1 MFKKRKGFGLD
12 SIIIFISIIVI
23 IGILVLVSNVFL
35 KNLADVFVP
44 LTTTMPKFDPT
55 GNYANPVGD
64 TTKSILGVYNMLRSG
79 IIWALA
85 ALLMVAG
92 ILFMLEQIEVV
103 PASTTYGI
111 LSKGILYFFIL
122 FAFPPI
128 WDLYATGIETG
139 SRAIID
145 PHHTGQTPDSV
156 LLVFTEIQGGITH
169 DKPATIDNS
178 IVSGLVQ
185 MTSGG
190 NDLGTIFSD
199 KIKSTLLGFIGSL
212 MALMAAF
219 MTYMF
224 GTIRQV
230 LTAVLI
236 TGLPVILILSL
247 IPWFQ
252 GVTKRLLDT
261 LFGIS
266 IVPIFSSLV
275 MVTGAAYLGSITTHS
290 VEEQWFAALAVL
302 SLSTFMPT
310 ILVPILGSLFS
321 SMTQMASSGVGFGS
335 AGTMMAIQ
343 GGKGIG
349 SGAYGAAMSAQ
360 HGAAEYGQSISGVG
374 MVKAAMGGG
383 LAGGFGGL
391 AQGLSNVGSHAL
403 RRVGAKD
410 LAYDMRDAGSQIMK
424 TSQDVAHQYGN
435 SVIQPVVDNA
445 LAENSAGVM
454 TRLATIP
461 VPEEQREAHMQN
473 GTTILNLAHDSI
485 ETGNYAK
492 ILDHQYFKSIPVRDT
507 QSFAKAVSATIVNHG
522 FEPQKLANISYNL
535 EKMGG
540 LTSDNVKDFIQN
552 YEAKKSSHAADE
564 SQTFNENA
572 QRT

>member
-23 IGILVLVSNVFL
+23 IGILVIVSNVFL

-128 WDLYATGIETG
+128 WDLYATGIEVG
-139 SRAIID
+139 SRGIID

-266 IVPIFSSLV
+266 VVPIFSSLV
-275 MVTGAAYLGSITTHS
+275 MVTGAAYLGGITTHT

-321 SMTQMASSGVGFGS
+321 SMTQMVSTGVGFGS

-360 HGAAEYGQSISGVG
+360 HGAAEYGQSISGVD

-383 LAGGFGGL
+383 LVGGFGGL

-410 LAYDMRDAGSQIMK
+410 LAYNMRDAGSQIMK

-435 SVIQPVVDNA
+435 SVIQPVVDHA
-445 LAENSAGVM
+445 LTENSAGVM

-461 VPEEQREAHMQN
+461 VPQEQREAHMQN
-473 GTTILNLAHDSI
+473 GMTILNLAHDSI
-485 ETGNYAK
+485 ETGNYTK
-492 ILDHQYFKSIPVRDT
+492 ILDHQYFKSVPVRDT

-540 LTSDNVKDFIQN
+540 LTSDNVKEFIRN
-552 YEAKKSSHAADE
+552 HEATDLSHNTDK
-564 SQTFNENA
+564 SQTLDANPVV
-572 QRT
+572 